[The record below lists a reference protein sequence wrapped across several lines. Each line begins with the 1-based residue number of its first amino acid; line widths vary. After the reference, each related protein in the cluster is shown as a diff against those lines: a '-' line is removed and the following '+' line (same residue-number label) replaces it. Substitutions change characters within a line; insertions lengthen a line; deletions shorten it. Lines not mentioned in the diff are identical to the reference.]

1 MPLTPYPWVVVA
13 LGWPAVMASMALVFT
28 GVVLGRWR
36 VALFGAFVACPFLL
50 YLFASPRIRWL
61 SVIVGVLY
69 LGSAQ
74 AVARS
79 QTVLALAMAT
89 PFVVL
94 AGAVA
99 GLVVGQ

>member
-1 MPLTPYPWVVVA
+1 MPLNAFPWVIFVF
-13 LGWPAVMASMALVFT
+13 GWPAVIASMALVLT

-50 YLFASPRIRWL
+50 YLVASPRTRWL
-61 SVIVGVLY
+61 SLIVGVLY

-79 QTVLALAMAT
+79 QRVLALAMAT

-94 AGAVA
+94 TGFVA
-99 GLVVGQ
+99 WLVLSQ